1 MKKRF
6 LAVLLALVLVLA
18 MAVVPA
24 HAYALVRPTSHTS
37 VSSLTGISSVTV
49 NGTAAYYEQ
58 DSNTNAGEYF
68 IRALLPKASATEY
81 TLKHATVVITTTGA
95 TASIPGYTASQS
107 GNQYTFTGVDLF
119 NTKYSVA
126 VGSNSYI
133 LAVGIEDGQVGI
145 SSSDIF
151 GISGTLAGVTLNVYG
166 INEQNPY
173 MGNPYYSG
181 WTYINYFVAGTL
193 PTGTNLSSVNGT
205 FTKASGTI
213 FTGGG
218 KTGAGTSVS
227 GPFNFVTYP
236 NITISSGTNSRVYH
250 TRLAVTGSTVNI
262 GTGGNCTYGINM
274 SEVIGSSYYTGTVK
288 DEVDAILFAWN
299 AYVSQVQPFSSN
311 TSVMDVMEAFIT
323 WASTTDL
330 PDGSGKYFSGTS
342 DTGGGYYLS
351 CLNGLA
357 AFDCGDNSG
366 YMYTDDSAGYYW
378 YSTTNHS
385 HIANVGADGMLITN
399 GGSYIW
405 FYTIDYMN
413 WISWK
418 AE

>member
-1 MKKRF
+1 MKKR
-6 LAVLLALVLVLA
+6 LLPVLLALVLVLA

-24 HAYALVRPTSHTS
+24 HAYALVRPTSHTQ

-68 IRALLPKASATEY
+68 IRALLPKTSATEY

-95 TASIPGYTASQS
+95 AASIPGYTASVS
-107 GNQYTFTGVDLF
+107 GNQYTFTGVNLF
-119 NTKYSVA
+119 NTKYTVT
-126 VGSNSYI
+126 VGTYNYV
-133 LAVGIEDGQVGI
+133 LAAGIEDGQVGI
-145 SSSDIF
+145 SNSDVLKL
-151 GISGTLAGVTLNVYG
+151 SGTLASTSLSVYG

-181 WTYINYFVAGTL
+181 WTYIDYYVAATL
-193 PTGTNLSSVNGT
+193 PTGTNLSNVSGTFYKVNGPT
-205 FTKASGTI
+205 FN
-213 FTGGG
+213 GGG
-218 KTGAGTSVS
+218 KTGTGPSVS
-227 GPFNFVTYP
+227 GPFNFTSYP
-236 NITISSGTNSRVYH
+236 NITITSGTSSRVYH

-330 PDGSGKYFSGTS
+330 PDGSGKYFTGTS

-351 CLNGLA
+351 SLNGLA

-366 YMYTDDSAGYYW
+366 YMYTDDANGYYW
-378 YSTTNHS
+378 NSTTDHS
-385 HIANVGADGMLITN
+385 HIATVGADGMLITN